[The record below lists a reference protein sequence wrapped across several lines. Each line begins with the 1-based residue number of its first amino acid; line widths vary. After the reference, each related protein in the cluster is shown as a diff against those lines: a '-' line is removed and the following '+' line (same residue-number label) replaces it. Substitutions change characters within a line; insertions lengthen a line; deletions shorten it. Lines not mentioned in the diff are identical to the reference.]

1 MNTPCVRILLY
12 RCSFFLTEQS
22 DVRKGV
28 RIRIQGWIHLSWP
41 VTDGTKNK
49 DCGLPFLG
57 MVMPDCPQNAFIIVV
72 WSGCR
77 PVWYQHTRSTYTL
90 ILYNKEWASHRIAH
104 RTHQCSGNGENGT
117 MCQWSAKGWWT
128 VNDNGSCLMVI
139 LIDTA
144 HRDNTSQDDY
154 MFFIPCRMF
163 HPPLHYYMY
172 YREIFPKINLYS
184 ANTTITVLHH

>member
-1 MNTPCVRILLY
+1 MEQKTRTVDYPSWVWWCLIALKTHLSLLY
-12 RCSFFLTEQS
+12 
-22 DVRKGV
+22 GV
-28 RIRIQGWIHLSWP
+28 VAGLSGINLLEAP
-41 VTDGTKNK
+41 I
-49 DCGLPFLG
+49 P
-57 MVMPDCPQNAFIIVV
+57 
-72 WSGCR
+72 S
-77 PVWYQHTRSTYTL
+77 Y
-90 ILYNKEWASHRIAH
+90 YNKGNGFHRIAH

-117 MCQWSAKGWWT
+117 MCQWCAKGWWT

-154 MFFIPCRMF
+154 MFFVPCRMF